1 MADIGTAY
9 VRIAPNMSGI
19 QGKIASGLK
28 GSGSTFASQFGGEIS
43 GKSAVIIGAIA
54 GIAQSAVTK
63 AMSLVTNS
71 ISSAVKRVDTLNSAQ
86 KTFQFMGFA
95 ADDAKNA
102 TTALTKSIE
111 GLPTPLDS
119 AVRGMTSLAATYGNI
134 KTGQKVFSAL
144 NDAILGFGG
153 SAVEVDGA
161 VQQLSQ
167 LPMDGPLDAQTWN
180 SLRNSGLTPVLVAMS
195 KDFGMSVGKLKE
207 AFGSGKLTVK
217 DFTDELVKMDT
228 KGGGGLVSLQ
238 KISQNA
244 TSGIGTG
251 FANMQTAITRGLAKI
266 IQAVGQK
273 NISQAIA
280 NIGAAFEKVLGV
292 IATKIPPVL
301 AAITKIFNFVARN
314 KDIFVPLAVGI
325 LAVVAAMK
333 VWKLATAVAT
343 GVQAAFNAVM
353 AANPISIII
362 LALVGLVAAL
372 TYFFTRTEMG
382 KKVFAA
388 FAAFFKKTWDVITG
402 VIKAV
407 GSFFKS
413 NFDTIK
419 KVLIGFA
426 AVILLPFLP
435 LIALGVLIF
444 KNFTT
449 IKNVIVTTLTTIWK
463 IISPILNFIK
473 DLFIIVFG
481 SIAIVVLTALTVIKN
496 IVTTVFNAIWKV
508 ISAVTQFIWD
518 RIVTAFNFYKN
529 IIMTVF
535 KAVSAFVSAIWNTI
549 YGTISGIVKKIINFF
564 APAFNWLLQK
574 GKDIVGGL
582 ASGIKS
588 SAGAVW
594 NAIKVAAD
602 KIGGF
607 FAGAGKWL
615 YNVGRSIVQG
625 LINGIKSMVGAV
637 SNAAGNIGSAVKDKV
652 KGLLGIH
659 SPSTVFAEI
668 GVNIG
673 KGMAKGIEAS
683 SGQVSKSVDTMTG
696 AALDKVATPVI
707 NPQVAFGTSP
717 NTSASGATQNN
728 TTQTVSIQSV
738 VLGDQGAV
746 KEFFR
751 QLNQDTINVGMGLT
765 PVQGAQP
772 S

>member
-9 VRIAPNMSGI
+9 IRIAPNMTGI
-19 QGKIASGLK
+19 QGKIAGGLK

-43 GKSAVIIGAIA
+43 GKSAVIIGAIS

-71 ISSAVKRVDTLNSAQ
+71 ISGAIKRVDTLNSAQ

-95 ADDAKNA
+95 AADAKTA
-102 TTALTKSIE
+102 TAALTKSIE
-111 GLPTPLDS
+111 GLPTPLDG
-119 AVRGMTSLAATYGNI
+119 AIRGMTSLAATYGNI
-134 KTGQKVFSAL
+134 KTGQKVFTAL
-144 NDAILGFGG
+144 NNAILGFGG

-207 AFGSGKLTVK
+207 AFGTGKLTVK
-217 DFTDELVKMDT
+217 DFTDELVKMNT
-228 KGGGGLVSLQ
+228 KGGGGLVSLE

-266 IQAVGQK
+266 IQSVGQK

-280 NIGAAFEKVLGV
+280 NIGTAFEKVLGV

-353 AANPISIII
+353 AADPISIII

-372 TYFFTRTEMG
+372 TYFFTRTETG

-407 GSFFKS
+407 GNFFKS

-419 KVLIGFA
+419 KVMIGFA

-435 LIALGVLIF
+435 IIALVALII

-449 IKNVIVTTLTTIWK
+449 IKNFIMATLTAIWAF
-463 IISPILNFIK
+463 IGPILNFIK
-473 DLFIIVFG
+473 NLFIIVFG
-481 SIAIVVLTALTVIKN
+481 SLAIIVLTALTIVKN
-496 IVTTVFNAIWKV
+496 IVMTVFNAIWSV
-508 ISAVTQFIWD
+508 IKTVTQWIWD

-535 KAVSAFVSAIWNTI
+535 NAVSSFVSAIWNTI
-549 YGTISGIVKKIINFF
+549 YGTISGIVKKLIAFF

-574 GKDIVGGL
+574 GKDIVNGL
-582 ASGIKS
+582 VSGIKS
-588 SAGAVW
+588 VGGAVW
-594 NAIKVAAD
+594 GAIKAVAD
-602 KIGGF
+602 KIGQF
-607 FAGAGKWL
+607 FSGAGKWL
-615 YNVGRSIVQG
+615 YNVGRDIVQG

-637 SNAAGNIGSAVKDKV
+637 TNAAGKIGGAVKDKV

-673 KGMAKGIEAS
+673 RGMAKGIEAS
-683 SGQVSKSVDTMTG
+683 SGQVSKSVDTMTN
-696 AALDKVATPVI
+696 AALQGVTSPTI
-707 NPQVAFGTSP
+707 NPQTAFGTSA
-717 NTSASGATQNN
+717 NATPATTEQNN
-728 TTQTVSIQSV
+728 STNTTHIDKVY
-738 VLGDQGAV
+738 LGDQSAV
-746 KEFFR
+746 KEFFK

-772 S
+772 